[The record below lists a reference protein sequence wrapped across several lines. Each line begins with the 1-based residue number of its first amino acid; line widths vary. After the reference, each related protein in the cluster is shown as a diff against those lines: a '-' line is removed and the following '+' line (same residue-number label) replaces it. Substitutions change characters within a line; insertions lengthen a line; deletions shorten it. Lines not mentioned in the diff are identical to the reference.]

1 MGSDDALF
9 GIHGTAL
16 QIRSQRMSML
26 ASNIANAATPGFKA
40 RDIDFNKALDDAT
53 DAQTG
58 GSANAVDQAVEANVG
73 YRVPVEASLSGNTVE
88 LPVEQTQFAENA
100 VQYKTTLQ
108 FLQGR
113 VDTVM
118 QALKGDQ

>member
-9 GIHGTAL
+9 GIHGKAL

-40 RDIDFNKALDDAT
+40 RDIDFNKALDAATGSQAGSVDDAV
-53 DAQTG
+53 QG
-58 GSANAVDQAVEANVG
+58 NVG
-73 YRVPVEASLSGNTVE
+73 YRVPVESSLSGNTVE

-118 QALKGDQ
+118 QALKGDNT

>member
-1 MGSDDALF
+1 MATDALF
-9 GIHGTAL
+9 GIHGAAL

-40 RDIDFNKALDDAT
+40 RDIDFAKALDSATGAAGGQSSSISDAT
-53 DAQTG
+53 NDAM
-58 GSANAVDQAVEANVG
+58 G
-73 YRVPVEASLSGNTVE
+73 YRVPVQTSVDGNTVE
-88 LPVEQTQFAENA
+88 LPTEQTKFAENA
-100 VQYKTTLQ
+100 VAYKTTLT

-118 QALKGDQ
+118 QALKGDNS

>member
-40 RDIDFNKALDDAT
+40 RDIDFNKALDAAT
-53 DAQTG
+53 GEQAPSVG
-58 GSANAVDQAVEANVG
+58 QAVQDNVG
-73 YRVPVEASLSGNTVE
+73 YRVPVESSLNGNTVE

-118 QALKGDQ
+118 QALKGDQS

>member
-1 MGSDDALF
+1 MGSDALF

-16 QIRSQRMSML
+16 EIRSQRMAVL
-26 ASNIANAATPGFKA
+26 ASNIANAGTPGYKA
-40 RDIDFNKALDDAT
+40 RDVEFTKALDSA
-53 DAQTG
+53 TG
-58 GSANAVDQAVEANVG
+58 GDTATSAVAAVSGHMA
-73 YRVPVEASLSGNTVE
+73 YRVPVQSSLDGNTVE

-100 VQYKTTLQ
+100 IAYKTTLQ

-118 QALKGDQ
+118 QALKGDGS

>member
-1 MGSDDALF
+1 MGSDALF

-16 QIRSQRMSML
+16 EIRSQRMGML

-40 RDIDFNKALDDAT
+40 RDIDFNKALDAAT
-53 DAQTG
+53 A
-58 GSANAVDQAVEANVG
+58 DQPASTDDAVENNVG
-73 YRVPVEASLSGNTVE
+73 YRVPVENSLSGNTVE

-108 FLQGR
+108 FLQSR
-113 VDTVM
+113 IATVM
-118 QALKGDQ
+118 QALKGDES